1 VIKTD
6 MKIAVIGLGFVGL
19 TLSSVLASKGITT
32 VGIDLDK
39 EKCSKIAKGTPTFF
53 EPSLKKTLKKAL
65 KKNLLITDKLS
76 SINNCDFIFITVGTP
91 QKKNGEID
99 LSFIKTVARNVGK
112 IISKNKKRHIILI
125 KSTVIPGTMKNVI
138 LPILE
143 NSSKKKAG
151 KDFGLISNPE
161 FLQESRA
168 IQDTIKPHAIVL
180 GGYRTRFMNSTR
192 KFFSCFNPNTPIII
206 TNHQTAEMIKYANN
220 SFLATKISFINQ
232 LASICQ
238 EIPDTNIDDI
248 AQAIGLDP
256 RIGNLFLDAGPGY
269 GGSCLPKDMK
279 AIINL
284 SSKIGVNPTMFN
296 AVEKTNKQQ
305 INNIIELIKQNIG
318 RIKGNKITVLGVAF
332 KPNTDDIRDSMSVK
346 LIRRLIK
353 LGAIVKIHDPKAL
366 ANARKVFRD
375 NINYADSIPS
385 ALKNSQC
392 AIIMTKWKEYERI
405 NNKTTRCMKKKL
417 VIDTRRILSN
427 KNLSVKYYGIGLGQK
442 T

>member
-1 VIKTD
+1 

-39 EKCSKIAKGTPTFF
+39 EKCSKIQKGTPTFF
-53 EPSLKKTLKKAL
+53 ELDLKKTLKKAL

-99 LSFIKTVARNVGK
+99 LSFIKTVVKNVGK
-112 IISKNKKRHIILI
+112 IIPKNKKKPIILI
-125 KSTVIPGTMKNVI
+125 KSTVIPGTMKDVI

-143 NSSKKKAG
+143 KNSKKKAG

-161 FLQESRA
+161 FLQESKA
-168 IQDTIKPHAIVL
+168 IHDTIKPHAIVL
-180 GGYRTRFMNSTR
+180 GGYRTQFMSKTR
-192 KFFSCFNPNTPIII
+192 KFFSRFNPNTPIII

-238 EIPDTNIDDI
+238 EIPDTNIDDV
-248 AQAIGLDP
+248 ADAIGLDS
-256 RIGNLFLDAGPGY
+256 RIGNQFLDAGPGY

-284 SSKIGVNPTMFN
+284 SLKVGVKPTMLN

-305 INNIIELIKQNIG
+305 INNIIKLMKQNIG
-318 RIKGNKITVLGVAF
+318 KIKGKKVTVLGVAF
-332 KPNTDDIRDSMSVK
+332 KPNTDDIRDSMSIE
-346 LIRRLIK
+346 LIHRLIK
-353 LGAIVKIHDPKAL
+353 SGAVVKIHDPKAL
-366 ANARKVFRD
+366 DNARKIFHD
-375 NINYADSIPS
+375 NITYTDSIPS
-385 ALKNSQC
+385 ALKDSQC

-405 NNKTTRCMKKKL
+405 NNKTTKYMKKKFL
-417 VIDTRRILSN
+417 IDTRRILSD
-427 KNLSVKYYGIGLGQK
+427 KNLRLKYYGLGLGQK

>member
-1 VIKTD
+1 

-19 TLSSVLASKGITT
+19 TLSSVLASKGFTT
-32 VGIDLDK
+32 LGIDLDK
-39 EKCSKIAKGTPTFF
+39 EKCSKIVKGIPTFF
-53 EPSLKKTLKKAL
+53 EPELKKTLKKAL
-65 KKNLLITDKLS
+65 KKNLLITDKVS

-99 LSFIKTVARNVGK
+99 LSFIKTVVKNVGK
-112 IISKNKKRHIILI
+112 IIPKNKKKPIILI
-125 KSTVIPGTMKNVI
+125 KSTVIPGTMKDVI

-143 NSSKKKAG
+143 KNSKKKAG

-161 FLQESRA
+161 FLQESKA
-168 IQDTIKPHAIVL
+168 IHDTIKPHAIVL
-180 GGYRTRFMNSTR
+180 GGYRTQFMSKTR
-192 KFFSCFNPNTPIII
+192 KFFSRFNPNTPIII

-238 EIPDTNIDDI
+238 EIPDTNIDDV
-248 AQAIGLDP
+248 ADAIGLDS
-256 RIGNLFLDAGPGY
+256 RIGNQFLDAGPGY

-284 SSKIGVNPTMFN
+284 SLKVGVKPTMLN

-305 INNIIELIKQNIG
+305 INNIIKLMKQNIG
-318 RIKGNKITVLGVAF
+318 KIKGKKVTVLGVAF
-332 KPNTDDIRDSMSVK
+332 KPNTDDIRDSMSIE
-346 LIRRLIK
+346 LIHRLIK
-353 LGAIVKIHDPKAL
+353 SGAVVKIHDPKAL
-366 ANARKVFRD
+366 DNARKIFHD
-375 NINYADSIPS
+375 NITYTDSIPS
-385 ALKNSQC
+385 ALKDSQC

-405 NNKTTRCMKKKL
+405 NNKTTKYMKKKFL
-417 VIDTRRILSN
+417 IDTRRILSD
-427 KNLSVKYYGIGLGQK
+427 KNLRLKYYGLGLGQK